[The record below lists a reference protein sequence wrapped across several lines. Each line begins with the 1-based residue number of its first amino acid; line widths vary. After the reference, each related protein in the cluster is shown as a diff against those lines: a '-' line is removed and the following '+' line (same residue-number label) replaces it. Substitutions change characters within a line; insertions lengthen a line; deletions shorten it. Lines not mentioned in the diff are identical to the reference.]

1 MLERYKVEWIL
12 IGCQLIYLSSVG
24 KKKVLK
30 VVPKISFLCAII
42 VLVVVRIIFKT
53 ISLLLLS

>member
-12 IGCQLIYLSSVG
+12 IGCQLIIFHQLE
-24 KKKVLK
+24 KKKVVK